1 MNKDLISIILPV
13 YNAEKNVSST
23 IESILSQTYENFEL
37 IIINDGS
44 SDSSDDICK
53 KFQNADNRIVYIS
66 RNNEGVSKTR
76 NEGISL
82 SKGKYLMFVDADDS
96 LKNTMLEIMV
106 KSINMSSLAICG
118 YERIN
123 EKSSFCVK
131 KYITDEKFDASNY
144 DRMIEKLQ
152 NNNLFNQVW
161 NKIFLKRNIVNN
173 NVKFDESLSLGEDFR
188 FVLDY
193 LNYCDNVNVISD
205 VLYRYENSTNGLNAK
220 VRSNILDIRLSNSK
234 YLIDFFEKMKYN
246 NDYSYHNYIKAYASS
261 LRSLSRFK
269 EKKIKKQLLKEFTI
283 RANSDELLKKIL
295 KNSNNKADRIVTIL
309 FLNKSKALL
318 KALMF
323 VLSIIDCYN
332 KKRLGY

>member
-13 YNAEKNVSST
+13 YNAEKTVSST

-66 RNNEGVSKTR
+66 RTNEGVSKTR

-82 SKGKYLMFVDADDS
+82 SKGKYLMFIDADDS
-96 LKNTMLEIMV
+96 LKKTMLEIMI

-123 EKSSFCVK
+123 EKNSFCVK
-131 KYITDEKFDASNY
+131 KYITDEKFNASNY

-205 VLYRYENSTNGLNAK
+205 VLYRYANSTNGLNAK

-261 LRSLSRFK
+261 LRALSRFK

-309 FLNKSKALL
+309 FLNKSKVLL

-323 VLSIIDCYN
+323 ALSMIDFYN